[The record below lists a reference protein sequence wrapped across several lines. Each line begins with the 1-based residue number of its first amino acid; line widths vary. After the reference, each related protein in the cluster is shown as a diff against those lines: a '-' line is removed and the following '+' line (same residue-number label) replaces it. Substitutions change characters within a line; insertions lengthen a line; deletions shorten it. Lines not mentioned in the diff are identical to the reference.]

1 MKRIIVD
8 TRIDIAQ
15 RSTQA
20 ESMTTT
26 KIFKS
31 GNSLAVR
38 LPREIAFAEG
48 CPVTVTRQGD
58 SLIIRPA
65 RLDMATLCAK
75 LGAAPAPRPLARLDA
90 RPPRRVWNDLD
101 A

>member
-8 TRIDIAQ
+8 TRIDTAK
-15 RSTQA
+15 RGA
-20 ESMTTT
+20 HFERMTTT

-65 RLDMATLCAK
+65 RLDMASLCSR
-75 LGAAPAPRPLARLDA
+75 LGAAP
-90 RPPRRVWNDLD
+90 PPRALERPDVRSPRRPWSET
-101 A
+101 

>member
-1 MKRIIVD
+1 MRRGAHAD
-8 TRIDIAQ
+8 G
-15 RSTQA
+15 
-20 ESMTTT
+20 MTTT

-48 CPVTVTRQGD
+48 CAVTVVRQGD

-65 RLDMATLCAK
+65 RLDMTTLCAK

-90 RPPRRVWNDLD
+90 RPPRRAWNDLD

>member
-1 MKRIIVD
+1 
-8 TRIDIAQ
+8 
-15 RSTQA
+15 
-20 ESMTTT
+20 MTTT

-48 CPVTVTRQGD
+48 CAVTVARQGD

-65 RLDMATLCAK
+65 RLDMATLCTK
-75 LGAAPAPRPLARLDA
+75 LGAPPPPRPLIRQEART
-90 RPPRRVWNDLD
+90 PRRVWSDGEER
-101 A
+101 